1 MNLLKN
7 SRLWVIASYAVFCIG
22 LMTGWTWWDKQSD
35 QYKDYAIGR
44 AAFMTTMYDLSVQY
58 FDRSF
63 ADYQKHASNRPD
75 LLTAPLAVPPSLE
88 MAELSQH
95 FKALS
100 LINMG
105 NFDLAV
111 IAFKEALRLTNENA
125 LSKLTLEPATLRK
138 VLAYRK
144 VTQIDFEILFHQ
156 QEQLAKKEGKGKP
169 EGNKGDKQSDDPGGN
184 KAGKGDRETL

>member
-1 MNLLKN
+1 
-7 SRLWVIASYAVFCIG
+7 
-22 LMTGWTWWDKQSD
+22 
-35 QYKDYAIGR
+35 
-44 AAFMTTMYDLSVQY
+44 MTTMYDLSVQY

-63 ADYQKHASNRPD
+63 ADYQKQSAARPD
-75 LLTAPLAVPPSLE
+75 LLAEPLRLPPSLE

-111 IAFKEALRLTNENA
+111 IAFKEALKLTNEYA
-125 LSKLTLEPATLRK
+125 LSKTALDPATMKK
-138 VLAYRK
+138 VLADRK
-144 VTQIDFEILFHQ
+144 ITQIDFEILFHQ
-156 QEQLAKKEGKGKP
+156 QEQLAKKEGKGKAQ
-169 EGNKGDKQSDDPGGN
+169 EKKGDKQSDDPGGN